1 MPDPSCHGNRLPP
14 HLHLSPNASNQR
26 SKSPSNVRDQSQ
38 FISNMNSNQ
47 MLIQQDRNMHQG
59 QDNIIHM
66 QEIGPNSHRNS
77 FKQKFD
83 SSVKNGGQSSS
94 NIIQPRN
101 GNLKSSHENLMSSDP
116 PQRMVGQSIPPPRK
130 TVTFKGDVQ
139 TIECSPEEQ
148 QERRCWRHQ
157 NSGVI
162 FLIILYMI
170 LLPYLIRFLLNFNL
184 NT

>member
-1 MPDPSCHGNRLPP
+1 
-14 HLHLSPNASNQR
+14 
-26 SKSPSNVRDQSQ
+26 
-38 FISNMNSNQ
+38 

-59 QDNIIHM
+59 QDNIIPM

-83 SSVKNGGQSSS
+83 SSGQSSS
-94 NIIQPRN
+94 NLIQPRN

-157 NSGVI
+157 NSGV
-162 FLIILYMI
+162 FFDYN
-170 LLPYLIRFLLNFNL
+170 YL
-184 NT
+184 